1 MKYYYIEPEVAGSL
15 GENTVIH
22 REVHPPRVSKLHYR
36 FDGWLGDVLL
46 ESFPSFIVAE
56 DVEKKLHSIG
66 ASGTSFDVVEVTMS
80 DQFKELYP
88 NRSLPKFVWLR
99 ITGRPGRDDFGTA
112 PDGRLV
118 ASERVIEVLKELG
131 IPNALVTPFGYD
143 PET

>member
-56 DVEKKLHSIG
+56 DVEKKLHS
-66 ASGTSFDVVEVTMS
+66 TVS
-80 DQFKELYP
+80 DWTCVLANPLSRFL
-88 NRSLPKFVWLR
+88 
-99 ITGRPGRDDFGTA
+99 TT
-112 PDGRLV
+112 LV
-118 ASERVIEVLKELG
+118 
-131 IPNALVTPFGYD
+131 
-143 PET
+143 